1 MMEILLLLQKYNF
14 KVGTMKQKMKKHIYN
29 YFLANHREVLL
40 RLLLLLTFVVL
51 CIDVVGS
58 YVNGYI
64 AMSLFEGLL
73 ILLFVYLYV
82 SIPTRVSLLVAS
94 RIVVGL
100 LSGLIIVSLTLP
112 GYNHEF
118 VLFALSVVP
127 VFIFCLLGHKE
138 GAKWVIV
145 TNVGVFLN
153 LLNAYVGWFD
163 MMFSTS
169 ILWEV
174 SLAYMAVSYGHYVIE
189 KTREYHEQSRE
200 QLLKE
205 KTLLLKEV
213 HHRAKNNLQT
223 IMGLLESQS
232 LRVQSPECRTV
243 LSSQNHR
250 LQSMSLLH
258 EYLSFS
264 DDFST
269 VAMHDYLHQIITLL
283 GMGTKHEYVVDIDKF
298 SLNMSVA
305 TNLALF
311 VNEAVS
317 NAIEHAYSA
326 DQRGK
331 IVVSCKV
338 SDQICHLLIED
349 FGGGFVDV
357 RENSLGLILM
367 EDLSQ
372 IFENGSYQVDT
383 DTGVKITAK
392 LNMKEKK
399 YDLT

>member
-1 MMEILLLLQKYNF
+1 MMQNRLK
-14 KVGTMKQKMKKHIYN
+14 KQLHY
-29 YFLANHREVLL
+29 YFQISHREVLL

-58 YVNGYI
+58 YANGYV

-73 ILLFVYLYV
+73 ILLFVYLYIN
-82 SIPTRVSLLVAS
+82 IPTRVSLLVAS

-127 VFIFCLLGHKE
+127 VFIFFLLGHKE

-145 TNVGVFLN
+145 TNVGIFLN
-153 LLNAYVGWFD
+153 LLNAYVGVFNTI
-163 MMFSTS
+163 FSAS

-174 SLAYMAVSYGHYVIE
+174 TLAYMAVSYGHYIIE
-189 KTREYHEQSRE
+189 KTRTYHEQGRE
-200 QLLKE
+200 RLLKE
-205 KTLLLKEV
+205 RETLLKEV
-213 HHRAKNNLQT
+213 HHRAKNNIQT

-232 LRVQSPECRTV
+232 LRVKSPECKTV

-264 DDFST
+264 DTYSS
-269 VAMHDYLHQIITLL
+269 VGMQDYLQQIVRLL
-283 GMGTKHEYVVDIDKF
+283 GLGTRHSYDIDIDDF
-298 SLNMSVA
+298 ELDMSVA

-317 NAIEHAYSA
+317 NAIEHAYRE
-326 DQRGK
+326 DEEGT

-338 SDQICHLLIED
+338 KEHICDILIED

-357 RENSLGLILM
+357 RENALGLILM

-372 IFENGSYQVDT
+372 IFENGSFQVDT

>member
-1 MMEILLLLQKYNF
+1 MGISIILLA
-14 KVGTMKQKMKKHIYN
+14 VDG
-29 YFLANHREVLL
+29 A
-40 RLLLLLTFVVL
+40 
-51 CIDVVGS
+51 GS
-58 YVNGYI
+58 YMAGYR
-64 AMSLFEGLL
+64 AMSLLESLL
-73 ILLFVYLYV
+73 VALFIYLYI
-82 SIPTRVSLLVAS
+82 SIPTRVSFLNAS

-127 VFIFCLLGHKE
+127 AFIFFLLGHKE
-138 GAKWVIV
+138 GARWVII
-145 TNVGVFLN
+145 TNIGVFLN
-153 LLNAYVGWFD
+153 LLNAHVGMFD
-163 MMFSTS
+163 TVFSAS
-169 ILWEV
+169 ILWEIT
-174 SLAYMAVSYGHYVIE
+174 LAYMAISYWHYIIE

-200 QLLKE
+200 RLLKE
-205 KTLLLKEV
+205 RETLLKEV
-213 HHRAKNNLQT
+213 HHRAKNNIQT

-232 LRVQSPECRTV
+232 LRVKNSECKTV
-243 LSSQNHR
+243 LSSQNYR

-264 DDFST
+264 DSYSR
-269 VAMHDYLHQIITLL
+269 VGMQDYLQQIVRLL
-283 GMGTKHEYVVDIDKF
+283 GLGTRHSYDVDIDDF
-298 SLNMSVA
+298 ELDMSVA

-317 NAIEHAYSA
+317 NAIEHAYGE
-326 DQRGK
+326 DEEGT

-338 SDQICHLLIED
+338 KEHICDILIED

-357 RENSLGLILM
+357 RENALGLILM

-372 IFENGSYQVDT
+372 IFENGSFQVDT